1 MAAMLKAKEPFGTIT
16 GAFEGCPDARYVQ
29 NGRYFNAQK
38 KHCGN
43 ADGTPISAPEDA
55 PAPPPKDQLP
65 DLLLI
70 KGAKNLAPHL
80 INLSDADLARLL
92 TLAAEGDAPKTML
105 TAIEFERETRL
116 AELG

>member
-1 MAAMLKAKEPFGTIT
+1 MAATLKETEPFGSIT
-16 GAFEGCPDARYVQ
+16 GAFEGCPDARYIQ
-29 NGRYFNAQK
+29 NGRYFNVQK

-43 ADGTPISAPEDA
+43 ADGSPISAPEDA
-55 PAPPPKDQLP
+55 PAPPPEDQLP

-80 INLSDADLARLL
+80 INLSDTDLARLH
-92 TLAAEGDAPKTML
+92 TLASEGSTPKTML
-105 TAIEFERETRL
+105 AVIEFEIETRQ